1 MALEMSTQGSIN
13 SLLSSVAAPATNTQ
27 AQAATQ
33 TEDTATQGQ
42 DLPSMFAAL
51 FAQMPNTDETDTEQ
65 DATASAST
73 QSTAGLNTNM
83 LSALTSDDAISVMQ
97 NSLLSALQ
105 NNVFAGLTE
114 SASATSL
121 ADTESTT
128 QTSNID
134 GAQANGAAEG
144 MFDQLYTSAFGED
157 GLGLQDG
164 FDTLNIVNHLPI
176 VSDIYEATT
185 STHIDAAASLAGGF
199 LYGGV
204 AGMLYTAADL
214 TVEKMT
220 GESISTNLWD
230 YGKQT
235 FSNLVGSEGSTT
247 DEPTSELDVAST
259 LTDNAYQFVQRN
271 IGG

>member
-1 MALEMSTQGSIN
+1 MAIEMSTQGSIN
-13 SLLSSVAAPATNTQ
+13 SLLSSVAETTANTQ
-27 AQAATQ
+27 PEVATQ
-33 TEDTATQGQ
+33 TQDTATDGQ
-42 DLPSMFAAL
+42 NLPSMFAAL
-51 FAQMPNTDETDTEQ
+51 LAQLPNTDETEADQ
-65 DATASAST
+65 DANVSGSA
-73 QSTAGLNTNM
+73 GINTNI

-114 SASATSL
+114 GVSTSSPTDAQSA
-121 ADTESTT
+121 T
-128 QTSNID
+128 QTSSIND
-134 GAQANGAAEG
+134 ALTTGVGEG
-144 MFDQLYTSAFGED
+144 MFDQLYTSAFGDD
-157 GLGLQDG
+157 GLDLQDG

-176 VSDIYEATT
+176 ISDIYEATT

-204 AGMLYTAADL
+204 AGMLYSAADL

-235 FSNLVGSEGSTT
+235 FSNLMGVDGSIA
-247 DEPTSELDVAST
+247 DAPTSEIDVAST

-271 IGG
+271 IGD